1 MQFSVGV
8 EYSLHCLLYM
18 VDLPKG
24 QTVGIKELALFQGV
38 SESYLSKVYTK
49 MKKAGIV
56 RSITGV
62 KGGYELARSPY
73 EISFWDVIESI
84 EGTSSIFQC
93 AEIRQN
99 NILLDKE
106 NLPDSYTKCPCL
118 IKVVMSEGENQMKNY
133 LKDKSIGWL
142 HEQVKGK
149 VGKDQWN
156 ETVDWFKQSKK

>member
-1 MQFSVGV
+1 M
-8 EYSLHCLLYM
+8 LLYI
-18 VDLPKG
+18 LFEFI
-24 QTVGIKELALFQGV
+24 TVHDNLRINTNI
-38 SESYLSKVYTK
+38 STDTYTK

-84 EGTSSIFQC
+84 EGTSSIFHC

-99 NILLDKE
+99 SLLVDKE
-106 NLPDSYTKCPCL
+106 NLPDTYTKCPCL
-118 IKVVMSEGENQMKNY
+118 IKVVMTEAENQMKKY
-133 LKDKSIGWL
+133 LVDKSIGWL

-149 VGKDQWN
+149 VGKDEWD
-156 ETVDWFKQSKK
+156 ETVDWFKKNKK

>member
-1 MQFSVGV
+1 M
-8 EYSLHCLLYM
+8 
-18 VDLPKG
+18 
-24 QTVGIKELALFQGV
+24 T
-38 SESYLSKVYTK
+38 
-49 MKKAGIV
+49 
-56 RSITGV
+56 
-62 KGGYELARSPY
+62 RSPY

-118 IKVVMSEGENQMKNY
+118 IKVVMTEAENQMKKY
-133 LKDKSIGWL
+133 LMDKSIGWL

-149 VGKDQWN
+149 LGNEQWD
-156 ETVDWFKQSKK
+156 ETVDWFKQNKK